1 MSAFYIWM
9 SQQDHL
15 CMRLME
21 ERWKTADLGEAFNAG
36 RKLGNNEGMERAAER
51 NDYFAKMMESGAGE
65 TEPGERLRQAA
76 REIRME
82 ISND

>member
-36 RKLGNNEGMERAAER
+36 RKLGNNEGLERAAGKLTYR
-51 NDYFAKMMESGAGE
+51 AALNDPLLNDNTPTGV
-65 TEPGERLRQAA
+65 LIQAA
-76 REIRME
+76 KDIRKEI
-82 ISND
+82 IND